1 MIELKKITILS
12 KEGCSLEADL
22 EAKTEQGKSL
32 LSLKANDLG
41 TYQASGSNF
50 FECFKQ
56 IRAELEKK
64 NWFALCMGAAKNV
77 HSSGMALQMSNGLKA
92 YRLELG
98 KQGTLDDL
106 VDIFEPAMIDEIGTI
121 EEQRTYFA
129 TWIKS
134 LQSNPQ
140 SANDNMPS

>member
-1 MIELKKITILS
+1 MTVLKKITIS
-12 KEGCSLEADL
+12 NKEGHSSEGYIEARTD
-22 EAKTEQGKSL
+22 QGKSL
-32 LSLKANDLG
+32 LSLKTNDLG

-50 FECFKQ
+50 FESFKQ
-56 IRAELEKK
+56 IRAELEKE

-77 HSSGMALQMSNGLKA
+77 YPSGMVLQMSNGLKA

-121 EEQRTYFA
+121 EEQRAYFA
-129 TWIKS
+129 AWIKS
-134 LQSNPQ
+134 LQSNLTH
-140 SANDNMPS
+140 SKK